1 MCFSVCRSY
10 LSVCVHNLV
19 LYFAVY
25 IWACGQNTINRL
37 KSEDFLS
44 GGKEGRAC
52 LCVLDMSLTKECC
65 SPQMNTEIHA

>member
-1 MCFSVCRSY
+1 MCFAVCMSY

-25 IWACGQNTINRL
+25 IWAYGQNTINRL

-44 GGKEGRAC
+44 GGKEGRAA
-52 LCVLDMSLTKECC
+52 LC
-65 SPQMNTEIHA
+65 P